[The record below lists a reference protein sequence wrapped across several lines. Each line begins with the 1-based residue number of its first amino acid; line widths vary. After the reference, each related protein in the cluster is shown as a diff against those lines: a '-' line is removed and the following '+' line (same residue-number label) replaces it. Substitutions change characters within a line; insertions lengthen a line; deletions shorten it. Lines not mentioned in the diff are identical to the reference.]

1 MDDRSDEQLG
11 FGILRLDAGHI
22 ERPLFV
28 GVDVGHG
35 FKIARGFWGIE
46 GSRQLIAAESGM
58 AARGGCDAVHWQ
70 RGV

>member
-1 MDDRSDEQLG
+1 MQSEAEPHPMDDRSDEQLG

-22 ERPLFV
+22 ERPLFA

-35 FKIARGFWGIE
+35 FQIAMGMRGIG

-58 AARGGCDAVHWQ
+58 AA
-70 RGV
+70 